1 MFVCITIV
9 VCEFI
14 CVSLHLHLCDL
25 AIPPRAV
32 REAGWLVGAPCAF
45 SSPVWICVFEYLR
58 ICICICVIW
67 QSYTVKRSWLAGWC
81 TLCNFLSSLQ
91 LCICVFGYLCLYLHL
106 YFCDLA
112 ISHSEEKLAGA
123 PCATS
128 SPVCNQVTLTP
139 YIQPP
144 PPLSRQTSLCAV
156 FVFVCCVCICLLCLY
171 LYLCLCNQVSFT
183 TSIWLFMI
191 LMLSKTILVLIFTQ
205 SFDSYPRL
213 TLIHI

>member
-1 MFVCITIV
+1 MLVLLSILCSGV
-9 VCEFI
+9 D
-14 CVSLHLHLCDL
+14 LYLYYCDL
-25 AIPPRAV
+25 AVHPHCSWWKPLLYV
-32 REAGWLVGAPCAF
+32 FVGPLF
-45 SSPVWICVFEYLR
+45 VSPSWSVNVFVWA
-58 ICICICVIW
+58 CICICVIW
-67 QSYTVKRSWLAGWC
+67 QFLLAHWGKLAGWLVRLVQLAFQFVFVY
-81 TLCNFLSSLQ
+81 LCI
-91 LCICVFGYLCLYLHL
+91 CICVFAYLYL
-106 YFCDLA
+106 CDLA

-128 SPVCNQVTLTP
+128 SPVCNQVTLAP

-144 PPLSRQTSLCAV
+144 PPLFRQASLCVV
-156 FVFVCCVCICLLCLY
+156 FLFVCCVCMCVLCLY